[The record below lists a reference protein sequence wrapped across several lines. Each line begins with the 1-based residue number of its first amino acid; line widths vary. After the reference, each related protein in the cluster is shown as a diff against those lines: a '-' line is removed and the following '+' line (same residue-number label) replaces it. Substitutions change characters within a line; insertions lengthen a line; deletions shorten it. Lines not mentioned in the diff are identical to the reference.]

1 MLATIALARPDPDPY
16 FLHGGIVGHVH
27 PTCEHGIDTLEVQT
41 CAPRVD
47 KVCMTKDVASQEIEF
62 EKRYEKMFS
71 MKTKLGV
78 IQ

>member
-71 MKTKLGV
+71 MKTKLL
-78 IQ
+78 IL